1 MELKIRKNG
10 DVYIIDVNG
19 EMDLYNSYKL
29 KELVMKMLEKNVQ
42 SFIINLEQVDYIDSS
57 GIGALIYIC
66 STVKKMNLKLAI
78 TNIHGSVKK
87 VIELT
92 KLMGYFPI
100 TNSIE
105 EGRRLCELKG
115 AYGRFLIEH
124 QDFLRIQLDNGALFE
139 SRQLADLLKDSKEVF
154 LMAATAGHALL
165 FAGIDPIPPP
175 VVQLQVG
182 VMGLAPIPFL
192 HRLHQFPWIPPASD

>member
-10 DVYIIDVNG
+10 ANYIIDVNG

-29 KELVMKMLEKNVQ
+29 KELVMKMIEKKVTR
-42 SFIINLEQVDYIDSS
+42 FIINLENVDYIDSS

-66 STVKKMNLKLAI
+66 STIKKMGMKLVI

-100 TNSIE
+100 TPTIDE
-105 EGRRLCELKG
+105 ALRRLE
-115 AYGRFLIEH
+115 A
-124 QDFLRIQLDNGALFE
+124 
-139 SRQLADLLKDSKEVF
+139 
-154 LMAATAGHALL
+154 
-165 FAGIDPIPPP
+165 
-175 VVQLQVG
+175 
-182 VMGLAPIPFL
+182 
-192 HRLHQFPWIPPASD
+192 

>member
-1 MELKIRKNG
+1 MELKIRKNANN
-10 DVYIIDVNG
+10 YIIDVNG

-29 KELVMKMLEKNVQ
+29 KELVMKMLEKKVER
-42 SFIINLEQVDYIDSS
+42 FIINLENVDYIDSS

-66 STVKKMNLKLAI
+66 STIKKMSLKLII

-105 EGRRLCELKG
+105 E
-115 AYGRFLIEH
+115 AI
-124 QDFLRIQLDNGALFE
+124 
-139 SRQLADLLKDSKEVF
+139 
-154 LMAATAGHALL
+154 
-165 FAGIDPIPPP
+165 
-175 VVQLQVG
+175 LQ
-182 VMGLAPIPFL
+182 ME
-192 HRLHQFPWIPPASD
+192 D

>member
-10 DVYIIDVNG
+10 INYIIDVNG

-29 KELVMKMLEKNVQ
+29 KELVMKMLEKKVRR
-42 SFIINLEQVDYIDSS
+42 FIINLENVDYIDSS

-66 STVKKMNLKLAI
+66 STIKKMNLRLII

-105 EGRRLCELKG
+105 E
-115 AYGRFLIEH
+115 
-124 QDFLRIQLDNGALFE
+124 
-139 SRQLADLLKDSKEVF
+139 
-154 LMAATAGHALL
+154 ALL
-165 FAGIDPIPPP
+165 QMED
-175 VVQLQVG
+175 
-182 VMGLAPIPFL
+182 
-192 HRLHQFPWIPPASD
+192 

>member
-10 DVYIIDVNG
+10 DNYIIDVNG

-29 KELVMKMLEKNVQ
+29 KELVMKMLEKKVVK
-42 SFIINLEQVDYIDSS
+42 FIINLENVDYIDSS

-66 STVKKMNLKLAI
+66 STIKKMNLKLII

-100 TNSIE
+100 SNSIE
-105 EGRRLCELKG
+105 E
-115 AYGRFLIEH
+115 A
-124 QDFLRIQLDNGALFE
+124 IQRME
-139 SRQLADLLKDSKEVF
+139 E
-154 LMAATAGHALL
+154 
-165 FAGIDPIPPP
+165 
-175 VVQLQVG
+175 
-182 VMGLAPIPFL
+182 
-192 HRLHQFPWIPPASD
+192 

>member
-10 DVYIIDVNG
+10 NNYIIDVNG

-29 KELVMKMLEKNVQ
+29 KELVMKMLEKKVER
-42 SFIINLEQVDYIDSS
+42 FIINMENVDYIDSS

-66 STVKKMNLKLAI
+66 STIKKMSLKLII

-105 EGRRLCELKG
+105 E
-115 AYGRFLIEH
+115 AI
-124 QDFLRIQLDNGALFE
+124 
-139 SRQLADLLKDSKEVF
+139 
-154 LMAATAGHALL
+154 
-165 FAGIDPIPPP
+165 
-175 VVQLQVG
+175 LQ
-182 VMGLAPIPFL
+182 ME
-192 HRLHQFPWIPPASD
+192 D

>member
-10 DVYIIDVNG
+10 EIYIIDVEG

-29 KELVMKMLEKNVQ
+29 KELIMKMLEKNVKR
-42 SFIINLEQVDYIDSS
+42 FIVNLEAVDYIDSS

-66 STVKKMNLKLAI
+66 STVKKLNLKLTI

-100 TNSIE
+100 SANLE
-105 EGRRLCELKG
+105 EAIKKME
-115 AYGRFLIEH
+115 A
-124 QDFLRIQLDNGALFE
+124 
-139 SRQLADLLKDSKEVF
+139 
-154 LMAATAGHALL
+154 
-165 FAGIDPIPPP
+165 
-175 VVQLQVG
+175 
-182 VMGLAPIPFL
+182 
-192 HRLHQFPWIPPASD
+192 